1 MIMILISYVIQSLFD
16 YSHLKIFIVCQNLC
30 QFLKVERLIFF
41 HSEIIEI
48 LDLVTTLCHDRSDLW
63 LFFMFIFRDKAVYLL
78 SIYEPG
84 GAEAEVDG
92 VHDTVIKVHVYI
104 AWKE

>member
-1 MIMILISYVIQSLFD
+1 
-16 YSHLKIFIVCQNLC
+16 
-30 QFLKVERLIFF
+30 
-41 HSEIIEI
+41 
-48 LDLVTTLCHDRSDLW
+48 
-63 LFFMFIFRDKAVYLL
+63 MFIFRDKAVYLL